1 MDTANQPERKRST
14 SLRRNRIARVVFQAA
29 ESMGMPDRKLIE
41 RLTAQVIKRLE
52 QSPPP
57 PEAESPEQRQP
68 LPGMEHLVLKP
79 RQEKMRLPTD
89 SEIQTMVEE
98 ILARE

>member
-1 MDTANQPERKRST
+1 MDTANQPERKRTT

-29 ESMGMPDRKLIE
+29 ESMGMPDRKLVE

-57 PEAESPEQRQP
+57 TRSGIPATAATLTWNGTSGAEASPGKDALTNRF
-68 LPGMEHLVLKP
+68 
-79 RQEKMRLPTD
+79 
-89 SEIQTMVEE
+89 
-98 ILARE
+98 